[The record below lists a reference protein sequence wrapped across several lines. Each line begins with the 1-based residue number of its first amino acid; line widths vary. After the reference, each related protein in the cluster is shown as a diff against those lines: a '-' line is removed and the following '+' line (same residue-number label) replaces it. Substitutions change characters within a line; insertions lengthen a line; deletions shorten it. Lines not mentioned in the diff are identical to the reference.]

1 MSLMMMPFLVGLTKQ
16 AVHKCGKCLNDVK
29 QQSLFGLNS
38 MEDKVMTTQ
47 VGNFGIILTRR
58 HLAYMAMVVFAMLS
72 IYTFVLVEE
81 ELHGHRVLSNTT
93 WNQYKSQCGYEVFK
107 AKPRQAYRNFES
119 HHFGRAVGWEGYV
132 VRVNINDEDP
142 LSLQYHTANILVKMD
157 EPDIPGGQGAD
168 IGVTMSE
175 LNVEKY
181 APIIED
187 LHIGDRIYFNA
198 TLINVGDSHHLHSMR
213 AWCLEKIPGHLD
225 VHAHTHKT
233 GRYKVKQDL
242 DEDSLT
248 KAEKDREQYY

>member
-38 MEDKVMTTQ
+38 MEDTVMTTQ

-213 AWCLEKIPGHLD
+213 AWGLEKIPGHLD